1 MLLARRL
8 LTAGFVKKPRQHYGV
23 VYVFCL
29 TSRGKTRRSEI
40 WFYFVRVP
48 KACIIVIWQ
57 RICNFGGNKNVRS
70 NNVVA
75 AKRNR

>member
-48 KACIIVIWQ
+48 KKSFVEILCLFVDKELLLALPPC
-57 RICNFGGNKNVRS
+57 
-70 NNVVA
+70 
-75 AKRNR
+75 